1 MVANRSAE
9 RACRAPLR
17 PISLNTEGR
26 QPRASDLELDG
37 VFWLWHEETS
47 TRCPVLA
54 GSPLRNGDVIKLGM
68 AELEFVQE
76 DSS

>member
-1 MVANRSAE
+1 MVFDLGSATGTKIDD
-9 RACRAPLR
+9 AP
-17 PISLNTEGR
+17 
-26 QPRASDLELDG
+26 
-37 VFWLWHEETS
+37 
-47 TRCPVLA
+47 LA

>member
-1 MVANRSAE
+1 MIIGREPGEGGVQVDDPQVDIHHALLRTTEDGCMVFDLGSATGTK
-9 RACRAPLR
+9 
-17 PISLNTEGR
+17 IDD
-26 QPRASDLELDG
+26 AS
-37 VFWLWHEETS
+37 
-47 TRCPVLA
+47 LA